1 MKFRLRA
8 TCAAL
13 ALAATSVGA
22 ADAQNPDA
30 FVLPPGMFR
39 LSVEGTHASYESVF
53 DASGTSVPLATGLAG
68 ELTPGRFAA
77 LRPLATQLTDFFAA
91 TNGNAVDPG
100 GISLGTLDAQA
111 AATWTQGVARLAVG
125 LFPRFEIGASLPLIR
140 SDRTIQRLGL
150 AGGTVGVNPSP
161 TANAAILARIGWG
174 PLGASG
180 LLPTA
185 ESPAGIE
192 LQSRVTALAGEPL
205 SLPADTA
212 DAEVLQS
219 LLAEAYGLPPL
230 TSRVDPYRIGD
241 VEVYGRLLLLSS
253 FGRAP
258 FPSDSAPAGLR
269 VSLTGGARLPTGTEP
284 DSLPLLAP
292 PPDTRLSSY
301 FGGVAADL
309 FLGPRLWLSGAARI
323 NRNLGS
329 DVTRR
334 LAPADSPLSVTDP
347 PQVVTLR
354 RGGSLE
360 IAVAPRFRLA
370 ESIWLAAE
378 YSGVM
383 VGDTEY
389 SLAGSGDGAAVLSLA
404 GGGLHRAGVG
414 IRYSSLAAYWAGRAS
429 LPADIA
435 LTYLRTISGPEG
447 APAGGAVTVTASL
460 LPQLWSRR
468 R

>member
-1 MKFRLRA
+1 MKFRLGA
-8 TCAAL
+8 TCVAF

-22 ADAQNPDA
+22 AEAQNPDA

-39 LSVEGTHASYESVF
+39 LSLEGTHTSYESVY
-53 DASGTSVPLATGLAG
+53 DAGGNGVPLVAGLAG
-68 ELTPGRFAA
+68 DLTPGRFAA

-91 TNGNAVDPG
+91 TSGNAVDLTDL
-100 GISLGTLDAQA
+100 SLGTLDAK
-111 AATWTQGVARLAVG
+111 AATTWTRGSARLAVG
-125 LFPRFEIGASLPLIR
+125 LFPRVEIGASIPLIR

-150 AGGTVGVNPSP
+150 AGGSVGVNPSP
-161 TANAAILARIGWG
+161 TANQAILARIGWG

-185 ESPAGIE
+185 DSPAGIE

-212 DAEVLQS
+212 DAEVLQT
-219 LLAEAYGLPPL
+219 LLTESYGLPPL
-230 TSRVDPYRIGD
+230 ASRVDPYRVGD
-241 VEVYGRLLLLSS
+241 VEVYGRLLLISS

-258 FPSDSAPAGLR
+258 FPSDAAPGGLR
-269 VSLTGGARLPTGTEP
+269 VSLTGGARLPTGTDV

-301 FGGVAADL
+301 YGGGAADL
-309 FLGPRLWLSGAARI
+309 VLGPRLWVSGAARY
-323 NRNLGS
+323 NWNPSTDL
-329 DVTRR
+329 TRR
-334 LAPADSPLSVTDP
+334 LAPADSPLSVTDS
-347 PQVVTLR
+347 PQGVTLN
-354 RGGSLE
+354 RGNSLE
-360 IAVAPRFRLA
+360 IAVAPRLRLA

-378 YSGVM
+378 YAGMM

-389 SLAGSGDGAAVLSLA
+389 VLADGGDGAAVLNLA
-404 GGGLHRAGVG
+404 GGALHRVGLG

-435 LTYLRTISGPEG
+435 LTYLRTLAGPQG
-447 APAGGAVTVTASL
+447 APAGGAVMVTASL